1 MRSGRCAA
9 YHQGTGA
16 HIQVGVLSKHALVN
30 AVFQV
35 LAALGVIAGDGIR
48 DLLNFHVGG
57 VANNVTDLFAHAAA
71 GAQLPPGKQEAR
83 ARKQQ
88 GHAARKILEQPGPVT
103 AALRKGFRQPI
114 HGFRQ
119 VSHHGNGKNHA
130 QNRQGNAPAL
140 TFILAAA
147 LILAG
152 GLLRVIRLCAVR
164 VLVDLDPLLGF
175 VRGFFRSLHHALG
188 IPAHLFRFL
197 RVRIDGA
204 GGVRLAGLPVAL
216 APALRRRDFAHSQQ
230 MVDDHYC
237 NANRPR
243 RKAECDYDHP
253 PGDLEH
259 TIPFVV
265 FLAGVLPGAAGLVIQ
280 RLLPRTVLVFVIGVR
295 VIRVWHSFFLT
306 YLGQHRTIPALR
318 LKHRSGGCG
327 TASALPK
334 CSIRHP
340 VLSALLA

>member
-1 MRSGRCAA
+1 M
-9 YHQGTGA
+9 
-16 HIQVGVLSKHALVN
+16 
-30 AVFQV
+30 

-48 DLLNFHVGG
+48 DLLNFHVRG

-88 GHAARKILEQPGPVT
+88 GHAAHKILEQPGPVT

-119 VSHHGNGKNHA
+119 VGHHGNGKNHA

-175 VRGFFRSLHHALG
+175 VRGFFRSL
-188 IPAHLFRFL
+188 

-204 GGVRLAGLPVAL
+204 DGVRLAGLPVVL

-230 MVDDHYC
+230 MVDDHHC

-295 VIRVWHSFFLT
+295 VIRVWHSFSSHILFT
-306 YLGQHRTIPALR
+306 AGPQSAAAVRPKDNRCCPAGR
-318 LKHRSGGCG
+318 GCFCCTAHGCTGSPSSGSTRQPSGGC
-327 TASALPK
+327 
-334 CSIRHP
+334 RHSGHNP
-340 VLSALLA
+340 PSGSHPPR